1 MFTRLIL
8 TDQLPLTCS
17 RKGICCHGNQV
28 FLNPWE
34 LASLAHQLQ
43 VDTVEFRKRY
53 CDFFGFRLRFEGTE
67 NSLGKKACLL
77 YQSEMGCT
85 VHEGRPLACR
95 LFPLGRQIQ
104 QENITYIFEGND
116 FPCNNGCS
124 EVNFLPKLS
133 VESYLKEQKTAH
145 FETAQ
150 DAYLEVAQSI
160 ADIAFMLLLETGLAE
175 SNDTETLQEWLKLGN
190 ASPQKLAGKI
200 GVEWLDLLTIPEIIF
215 EKNNPTT
222 FIEKHLELLQHEA
235 QIHIDNMHDLQHFR
249 TGAIQFMAMALLVA
263 KSVGANPEE
272 LAELWIAT
280 AREYG
285 AKG

>member
-1 MFTRLIL
+1 MKKIL
-8 TDQLPLTCS
+8 HLSDELPLTCS
-17 RKGICCHGNQV
+17 RKGTCCHGNQV
-28 FLNPWE
+28 LLNPWE
-34 LASLAHQLQ
+34 LVSLAHQLQ
-43 VDTVEFRKRY
+43 IDAVEFRKRY
-53 CDFFGFRLRFEGTE
+53 CDFFGFRLRFDGAV
-67 NSLGKKACLL
+67 NSLGNKACLL
-77 YQSEMGCT
+77 YQSETGCT
-85 VHEGRPLACR
+85 VHKGRPLACR

-104 QENITYIFEGND
+104 QDTITYMFEGSD

-133 VESYLKEQKTAH
+133 VESYLKEQKTTH
-145 FETAQ
+145 FEAAQ

-175 SNDTETLQEWLKLGN
+175 SNDTETLQEWLKLGK
-190 ASPQKLAGKI
+190 ASPQELAKKI
-200 GVEWLDLLTIPEIIF
+200 GTNWIDLLTIPILTF
-215 EKNNPTT
+215 EKNNPTA

-235 QIHIDNMHDLQHFR
+235 QLHIDSMHDLPQFR
-249 TGAIQFMAMALLVA
+249 TGSIQFMAMALLVT

-280 AREYG
+280 AREHG

>member
-17 RKGICCHGNQV
+17 RKGTCCHGNQV
-28 FLNPWE
+28 LLNPWE
-34 LASLAHQLQ
+34 LASLANQLQ
-43 VDTVEFRKRY
+43 IEAVEFRKRY
-53 CDFFGFRLRFEGTE
+53 CDFFGFRLRFDGAE
-67 NSLGKKACLL
+67 NALGKKACLL
-77 YQSEMGCT
+77 YQAEKGCT

-116 FPCNNGCS
+116 FPCNNGCP

-133 VESYLKEQKTAH
+133 VETYLKEQKTTH
-145 FETAQ
+145 FEAAQ

-175 SNDTETLQEWLKLGN
+175 SNDTETLLEWSTLGK
-190 ASPQKLAGKI
+190 ASPQELAEKI
-200 GVEWLDLLTIPEIIF
+200 GSEWIDFLTIPKLIF
-215 EKNNPTT
+215 EKNNPTV
-222 FIEKHLELLQHEA
+222 FIEQHLEFLQFEA
-235 QIHIDNMHDLQHFR
+235 QLHINNMHDFPQFR

-263 KSVGANPEE
+263 KSVGANPED
-272 LAELWIAT
+272 LAELWIET
-280 AREYG
+280 ARKHG